1 MPPRLPVDGKKVVEH
16 RISLGTFERQQLESF
31 GAAYGFNRVSSP
43 LIALLSDNSAMMWL
57 LALVGSLVAWSQ
69 YDELSEWI
77 SNVTGGVFEEWQAA
91 VDQGQ
96 KILDGMEEFAAD
108 PLGLERAKRDMNSF
122 QNKVWIAL
130 NIHVARLGQG
140 LFG

>member
-1 MPPRLPVDGKKVVEH
+1 VPRLPVDGKKVVEH
-16 RISLGTFERQQLESF
+16 RVSLGTFERQQLEAF

-69 YDELSEWI
+69 YDELKEWV
-77 SNVTGGVFEEWQAA
+77 SDVTGGVFEEVQAA
-91 VDQGQ
+91 IDRGNE
-96 KILDGMEEFAAD
+96 ILDGLEEFVDD
-108 PLGLERAKRDMNSF
+108 PTGVKRAKRDMNSF

>member
-1 MPPRLPVDGKKVVEH
+1 MPRLPVDGKKVVEH

-69 YDELSEWI
+69 YDELSEWV

-91 VDQGQ
+91 IDQGQ
-96 KILDGMEEFAAD
+96 RILDGMEEFAAD

>member
-1 MPPRLPVDGKKVVEH
+1 VPPRLPVDGKKVVEH